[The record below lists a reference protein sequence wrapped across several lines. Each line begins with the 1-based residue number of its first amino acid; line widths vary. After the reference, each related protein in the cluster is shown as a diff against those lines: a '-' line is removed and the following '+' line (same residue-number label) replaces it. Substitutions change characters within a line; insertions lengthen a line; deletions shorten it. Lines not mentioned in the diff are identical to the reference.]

1 MHAGMR
7 EPVSQKG
14 FLQGIGNPVRKRNT
28 FKIKI
33 VILKSATLMS
43 ENFAGRKFRDTG
55 LSQNFLDFAGI

>member
-33 VILKSATLMS
+33 VILKSATVLS
-43 ENFAGRKFRDTG
+43 ENFAGRKFRDSG
-55 LSQNFLDFAGI
+55 LS